1 MRTSRRRAQ
10 PLVCLHRMALTITL
24 QTQKQT
30 QEENN
35 MEPTTET
42 PTDQSDSAT
51 GAPTPVPSREN
62 SGSATG
68 LAPQQHA
75 PAPAPCPTCGGAPA
89 SQARSYVYALGR
101 IEPRFPSPAVE
112 KEFAQVTGRTYTEG
126 QTDREAMQTVL
137 SAPENRYLA
146 RQLCWVLT
154 LQGLETYLLA
164 PRDPADFDLLVA
176 AVRPNPR
183 PTDLDAVIGL
193 CGPIAPPEMC
203 NGLMVP
209 IVVFDQIYSFDRD
222 ALIKSIPR
230 PEKVAAKEF
239 QPAAEEL
246 FDRIMQMT
254 DNAGATDEN
263 RALNY
268 LAVRYPAIYAK
279 VAEQFAAN
287 ASLSAVEVRPSPLSA
302 VRKIVDV
309 ILAFT
314 NRNTDVTEKFFVRV
328 DVTEEFPFLVTKMSP
343 YYDR

>member
-1 MRTSRRRAQ
+1 
-10 PLVCLHRMALTITL
+10 
-24 QTQKQT
+24 
-30 QEENN
+30 
-35 MEPTTET
+35 MEPTTKT
-42 PTDQSDSAT
+42 STDQSGSAT

-62 SGSATG
+62 SRSVAS
-68 LAPQQHA
+68 LAPQQLA
-75 PAPAPCPTCGGAPA
+75 AAPAPCPTCAGAPR

-112 KEFAQVTGRTYTEG
+112 KEFAQAIGRAHTKG
-126 QTDREAMQTVL
+126 KTDREAMQAVL
-137 SAPENRYLA
+137 SARENRYLA

-154 LQGLETYLLA
+154 LQGLETYLLT
-164 PRDPADFDLLVA
+164 PRDSADFDLLVE
-176 AVRPNPR
+176 AVRPTPR
-183 PTDLDAVIGL
+183 PTDLDVVIGL
-193 CGPIAPPEMC
+193 RGPIAPPEMC

-209 IVVFDQIYSFDRD
+209 IVVFEQIYSFHRD

-230 PEKVAAKEF
+230 QEKVAAKEF

-268 LAVRYPAIYAK
+268 LAVRYPAIYAN
-279 VAEQFAAN
+279 VAEQFAAT
-287 ASLSAVEVRPSPLSA
+287 ASLSAVEVRPSALSA

-309 ILAFT
+309 IFAFSH
-314 NRNTDVTEKFFVRV
+314 RNTDVTEKFFVRV

>member
-1 MRTSRRRAQ
+1 LSLPDGTQDNPAN
-10 PLVCLHRMALTITL
+10 
-24 QTQKQT
+24 QKQT
-30 QEENN
+30 QQENK

-42 PTDQSDSAT
+42 STDQPDSAT
-51 GAPTPVPSREN
+51 SAPTHVPSPEN
-62 SGSATG
+62 TRSAAS
-68 LAPQQHA
+68 LAPQQLA
-75 PAPAPCPTCGGAPA
+75 AAPAPCPTCGGAPA
-89 SQARSYVYALGR
+89 SQSRSFIYALGR

-112 KEFAQVTGRTYTEG
+112 KEFAQVTGRTHTKG
-126 QTDREAMQTVL
+126 KTDREAMHAVL
-137 SAPENRYLA
+137 SAHENRYLA

-154 LQGLETYLLA
+154 LQGLETYLLT
-164 PRDPADFDLLVA
+164 PRDSADFDLLVE
-176 AVRPNPR
+176 AVRPAPR
-183 PTDLDAVIGL
+183 PTDLDVVIGSR
-193 CGPIAPPEMC
+193 GPIAPPEMC

-222 ALIKSIPR
+222 ALIESIPR
-230 PEKVAAKEF
+230 PEKAAAKRF
-239 QPAAEEL
+239 HPAAEEL

-309 ILAFT
+309 IFAFT
-314 NRNTDVTEKFFVRV
+314 NRTTDVTEKFFVRV
-328 DVTEEFPFLVTKMSP
+328 DVTEEFPFLATKMSP